1 MKTLIKG
8 GYVVGFNGRGH
19 EILKDGMVLI
29 DNDSVSFVGFAYTQP
44 VDRVIDAKGK
54 LISPGFVNTHIHASS
69 NVSDYFL
76 NDPGKVDYF
85 GSNYLTFLTP
95 RKGAKGPQGL
105 ESFRVGGK
113 LSLLQAIKNGST
125 TIQIYGGGAEG
136 GEEFVDMVGEELGLR
151 AYLAPSFRNVNF
163 YYEDS
168 GALRYVWSD
177 DVGEKGL
184 QQAIDFIKR
193 HRGRY
198 NGRIQGMLYP
208 RQTDT
213 CTPELLKKTKEAAS
227 ELGVGIQIHAAIN
240 MIEFHQ
246 IALNY
251 GTTPIGFLDR
261 LGFLGPE
268 VILGHCVFLNGHSWT
283 ALPRGNDL
291 GLVADSGAS
300 ISHCPFKYA
309 KFGIALESLDR
320 YLSRGVNVSLG
331 TDSYPFDMVNE
342 MRMASLMNRVAERDY
357 LAGPYRDCFNA
368 ATLGGAR
375 ALGRD
380 DLGKIAPG
388 AKADLFIAD
397 IQKIDYG
404 AIFDPI
410 KAFIE
415 YGSGRDIE
423 TVIID
428 GRVVMEGRSFKGV
441 DEQGL
446 LTAVQAEA
454 ERIWAKIPDW
464 DVFGRQAEDIS
475 PWAFPLLTGSDKK

>member
-1 MKTLIKG
+1 VKTLIKG
-8 GYVVGFNGRGH
+8 GYVVGFNGRSH
-19 EILKDGMVLI
+19 EILKQGVVVLDG
-29 DNDSVSFVGFAYTQP
+29 SAVSFIGFSYAEP
-44 VDRVIDAKGK
+44 VDRVINADGK
-54 LISPGFVNTHIHASS
+54 LVSPGFVNTHIHASS
-69 NVSDYFL
+69 NVGDYFL
-76 NDPGKVDYF
+76 NDPDKVDYF

-95 RKGAKGPQGL
+95 RKGAKGPLGL

-113 LSLLQAIKNGST
+113 FSLLQAIKNGST

-136 GEEFVDMVGEELGLR
+136 GDEFVEMVGEELGLR

-163 YYEDS
+163 YYEET

-177 DVGEKGL
+177 EIGEKGL
-184 QQAIDFIKR
+184 AQAIDFITK
-193 HRGRY
+193 HQSRY

-213 CTPELLKKTKEAAS
+213 CTPELLKKTKEAARD
-227 ELGVGIQIHAAIN
+227 LGVGIQIHAAMN

-246 IALNY
+246 IELQY

-268 VILGHCVFLNGHSWT
+268 VILGHCVLLNGHSWT
-283 ALPRGNDL
+283 SLPRGNDL
-291 GLVADSGAS
+291 GMIADSGAS
-300 ISHCPFKYA
+300 VSHCPFKYS
-309 KFGIALESLDR
+309 KVGICLESLDR
-320 YLSRGVNVSLG
+320 YLARGVNVSLG

-357 LAGPYRDCFNA
+357 LAGPYRDCYNA
-368 ATLGGAR
+368 ATLGGSR

-380 DLGKIAPG
+380 DLGRLAPG
-388 AKADLFIAD
+388 AKADVFIANLK
-397 IQKIDYG
+397 KIDYG
-404 AIFDPI
+404 AVFDPI

-428 GRVVMEGRSFKGV
+428 GRVVMEERRFLGI
-441 DEQGL
+441 DEDAL
-446 LTAVQAEA
+446 LDSVQAEA
-454 ERIWAKIPDW
+454 ERIWARIPEW
-464 DVFGRQAEDIS
+464 DVFGRRADQVS
-475 PWAFPLLTGSDKK
+475 PWAFPLKTGDT

>member
-8 GYVVGFNGRGH
+8 GYVVGFNGKGH
-19 EILKDGMVLI
+19 EILKDGVVLI
-29 DNDSVSFVGFAYTQP
+29 DGDTISSVGFAYTEP
-44 VDRVIDAKGK
+44 VDRVIDATGK
-54 LISPGFVNTHIHASS
+54 LVSPGFVNTHIHASS
-69 NVSDYFL
+69 NVNDYFL

-85 GSNYLTFLTP
+85 GSNYLTFLTA
-95 RKGAKGPQGL
+95 RRGAKGPQGM
-105 ESFRVGGK
+105 ESFRIGGK
-113 LSLLQAIKNGST
+113 FSLVQAIKNGST

-136 GEEFVDMVGEELGLR
+136 GDEFVDMVGEELGLR

-163 YYEDS
+163 YYEES

-177 DVGEKGL
+177 EVGEKGL
-184 QQAIDFIKR
+184 RQAIDFIKK
-193 HRGRY
+193 HRGSH

-208 RQTDT
+208 RQPDT
-213 CTPELLKKTKEAAS
+213 CTPELLKKTKEAARD
-227 ELGVGIQIHAAIN
+227 LDVGIQIHAAIN

-246 IALNY
+246 IELNY
-251 GTTPIGFLDR
+251 GTTPIGFLNG

-291 GLVADSGAS
+291 GMIADSGTS
-300 ISHCPFKYA
+300 ISHCPFKYS

-320 YLSRGVNVSLG
+320 YLARGVNVSLG

-342 MRMASLMNRVAERDY
+342 MRTASLMNRFAERDY
-357 LAGPYRDCFNA
+357 LAGSYRDCFNA
-368 ATLGGAR
+368 ATLGGAK

-388 AKADLFIAD
+388 AKADLFVAD
-397 IQKIDYG
+397 IRKIDYG

-423 TVIID
+423 TVMID
-428 GRVVMEGRSFKGV
+428 GRVVMEERRFKGI
-441 DEQGL
+441 DEEEL
-446 LTAVQAEA
+446 LAAVQAES
-454 ERIWAKIPDW
+454 ERIWKRIPEW
-464 DVFGRQAEDIS
+464 DVFGRRAEDIS
-475 PWAFPLLTGSDKK
+475 PWAFPLVTDSDKR